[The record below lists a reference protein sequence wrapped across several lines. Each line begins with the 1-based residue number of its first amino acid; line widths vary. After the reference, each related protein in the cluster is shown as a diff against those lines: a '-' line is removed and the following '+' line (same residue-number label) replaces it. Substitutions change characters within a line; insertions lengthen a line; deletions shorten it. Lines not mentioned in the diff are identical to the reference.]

1 MVVVSAFLVVARRWR
16 VVVVMA
22 VAVAAVAVGFVAL
35 VVVHSRAGEPRG

>member
-16 VVVVMA
+16 VVVAMA
-22 VAVAAVAVGFVAL
+22 VAVAVGFVAL